1 MPNSNQEQEI
11 VFKEAFLVSNFLLL
25 WNLPSRKDKL
35 TTELQKEVQERL
47 WNKNTLDSLVL
58 EKLGEESWFKSES
71 ERKALKAEDYQRIK
85 ELTEET
91 KDFIRQL
98 EKETEWEGT
107 MDKEIENNRNKTI
120 QQWIKE
126 NK

>member
-1 MPNSNQEQEI
+1 MSESNQEQEI
-11 VFKEAFLVSNFLLL
+11 IFKEAFLVSNFLLL
-25 WNLPSRKDKL
+25 WNLPVRKDKL
-35 TTELQKEVQERL
+35 TAKQQQETQERL

-71 ERKALKAEDYQRIK
+71 ERKALKVEDYQRIK

-91 KDFIRQL
+91 KQFIREL
-98 EKETEWEGT
+98 EKGTEWEGT
-107 MDKEIENNRNKTI
+107 MDKEVENNRNKTI
-120 QQWIKE
+120 QQWVEE